1 MKQLTLNAPFTLSGK
16 GLHSGLKLD
25 AEFCPA
31 PENHGYKIQR
41 IDLEGAPVIDCLA
54 DFVLTTNRGTEIGRG
69 DVTVCTIE
77 HAMACLLD
85 RSDAADEEDSVVLGG
100 RCGCK
105 VHDRRVCVLG
115 HSV

>member
-41 IDLEGAPVIDCLA
+41 IDLEGAGEAVAEPDL
-54 DFVLTTNRGTEIGRG
+54 
-69 DVTVCTIE
+69 
-77 HAMACLLD
+77 
-85 RSDAADEEDSVVLGG
+85 
-100 RCGCK
+100 
-105 VHDRRVCVLG
+105 
-115 HSV
+115 